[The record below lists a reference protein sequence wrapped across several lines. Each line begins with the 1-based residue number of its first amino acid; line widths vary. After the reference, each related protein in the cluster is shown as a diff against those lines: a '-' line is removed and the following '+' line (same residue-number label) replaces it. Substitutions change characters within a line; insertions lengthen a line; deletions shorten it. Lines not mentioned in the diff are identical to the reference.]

1 MTQVGYLDLINSPR
15 TGNDSF
21 DEESSVMETGG
32 SGSAIVYANNKMS
45 VGESHTCAI
54 LDDGGLKCWGNSRAT
69 PESANVHL
77 YAPPSTTIDLGA
89 GRTAVAVDNG
99 YWVTCAILDNGD
111 LVCWGWNRHGQLGNG
126 QDGGGNANC
135 CEFDNTSE
143 PIDLGL
149 GRTAV
154 AVSTGGHHT
163 CAILDNGELKCWGWD
178 QNGQLGDAGGTGSF
192 VNAPPSNAIDLGLG
206 RTAIAVSA
214 GQHHT
219 CAILDNSDL
228 KCWGRDDSGQLGTP
242 GNGVNLA
249 EPQST
254 PINFGPGRTAV
265 AVSAGVHHTCAILDN
280 GELKCWGGDSHGYLG
295 RGISAPYADGSDYS
309 LVELHEPPST
319 AIDLGPGRTAVAVAA
334 GGYNT
339 CAILDNDEA
348 KCWGHDRYGQLGIGG
363 AGNNDYYSYESSP
376 PSNPIDL
383 GVGRT
388 AVAIDNNYHHTCA
401 ILDNGDM
408 KCWGHDDHGQLGN
421 GAGTTDQGSPVSVSG
436 GDTWDT
442 TRTASSG
449 SGSSN
454 ILTPSVEGADLFIG
468 EAMTPITF
476 SHSYQIPQGYVTS
489 GNNSTWYLEP
499 TASSQSSVLSCY
511 KPNMVEMGDYYLAE
525 CEQDLSILDFN
536 AGTRTTLVANAW
548 PYTNQNN
555 PRLLWSVEADGSRYY
570 MLQNGSMYEFD
581 EVARGLV
588 YITSI
593 QSLGA
598 QGMQFA
604 TNTNTCFDCL
614 PVLNGEFYFHLKA
627 SGGQNQLWKSDGT
640 ASGTVTLANIS
651 SSNMV
656 GDDYLPFVY
665 NGEIYYSDF
674 ASGTHTLSASDGTVS
689 GTSIVHQDSTLNPL
703 VTSMSYG
710 ATFNGEYYY
719 LQQSGIVKTDGTTA
733 GTTLIA
739 DCPDLYMSNPRPEL
753 FVFDQNLYWIG
764 ECLGNTGT
772 GNELYKFDG
781 TSASLVA
788 NFVPDSSTLP
798 RANGVARTAGTVDFK
813 VWNETHFAFDG
824 GVDNCHPNNCE
835 MDDLYISDGTS
846 SGTIVIM
853 EGHRYAAENQNKHSI
868 IGSMVYHASYRS
880 HGTEWCY
887 TDFTGVRANPING
900 SSAPAEV
907 CLGVAS
913 GAHQTVHGY
922 QASFNI
928 DDTLVILMRP
938 GSGSSYGNYNAGMQY
953 YSYAPNNITISTS
966 PPVIWST
973 DPALPSGI
981 GISNGAISGTPTV
994 ATSNTTYTVT
1004 ANIGSVTLQTDIWL
1018 SSSDFGE
1025 ITSTVDGAELQLGEA
1040 MTPISLSYTSQDGHQ
1055 TAPVNVTGN
1064 GSIWWD
1070 NQDIFCDCGEHM
1082 AIHHGNTIYMD
1093 GIASGSAGH
1102 ELYAY
1107 SIDTGMSW
1115 LVADINPSGDSVPG
1129 ERMSV
1134 LIDNT
1139 IIFDADN
1146 GVNGSELWAH
1156 DVLTNTTWF
1165 VKDINPTAYASMI
1178 GEYFTEVMDGVLYFD
1193 AKNDTANN
1201 VEIWGFNPQNG
1212 TAWNVTDIF
1221 DNGNGAYPGQY
1232 MTQVVGDTLYFGARE
1247 DTSWPY
1253 PHSEELWAYT
1263 ATNQTTW
1270 LAADINP
1277 GIAASG
1283 SSSSSRPGDD
1293 FSVVIGDTIY
1303 FDAITTTG
1311 TNLADRKIFAYDTS
1325 NYTHWV
1331 VTDVDQSDTLSYR
1344 NYNPMQYIGV
1354 IGSTIYTIGTNYIG
1368 MGPTGQNHVSSQIWA
1383 INTENESAWQVPNF
1397 PCLYNSG
1404 CGFPTNNMRL
1414 IVNDVIYFGFDDDSN
1429 AEELWAYNTTN
1440 ETAWMITD
1448 LPGNPFTGFDPGREM
1463 SLVVGDTIYFSGHA
1477 HDNSFQ
1483 QGGGPGY
1490 YNANNGHLWAYDI
1503 SNESL
1508 YFVSNHY
1515 TDMPTHPTATSSC
1528 SSYIITYGVSPGKRF
1543 SFVID
1548 DVLYYDIGTQWSE
1561 DGQGSPNCPY
1571 PRVAGYQPSVI
1582 TYSNYTPPVS
1592 WETEPPLP
1600 AGMSISGGTISGTPS
1615 VYASNQ
1621 TYTIYANQS
1630 GYSTTHELY
1639 FSVDNA
1645 YPHTVVEDQPI
1656 DAIGFHPAFW
1666 DGTTTWSVSP
1676 TLPNSLSQ
1684 DSATGEITGTVDSP
1698 MSDTFTVT
1706 ATHSSGATETFTFSL
1721 ESLLDTDGDGLPND
1735 LPPAYNPANP
1745 PTPGLIADDD
1755 DDGDGLLDTV
1765 ETDTGIY
1772 INGQDTGTDPLD
1784 PDTDDD
1790 GICDGPNAVPPICI
1804 AGPDPSPNGNTPPP
1818 TLVGVNNTAINDL
1831 APYLVVPGGTF
1842 EISPDLPASLSIDPN
1857 TGDITGMPTETLT
1870 NTTFTVWSN
1879 HTDGTSLSW
1888 DFTIEILEDS
1898 DGDGMPNDL
1907 PDDYDP
1913 TNPDSPGLIE
1923 DLDDDNDGN
1932 SDVDEATDGTDP
1944 TNPDTD
1950 GDGMCDGP
1958 VASPPDCVAGPDAFP
1973 LDPSADTDTD
1983 GDGDPDTLNPPS
1995 TSDPELVEDL
2005 DDDGDG
2011 IEDVN
2016 ETNTGVYNDATDTGT
2031 DPLDPDTDNDG
2042 ICDGPIDVY
2051 DLQGNIIC
2059 VAGPDEDFGVA
2070 VDGAVYLVNNTAMV
2084 MLNPKYTIEN
2094 GVYEISPDLP
2104 EGVTINPQT
2113 GVISGTPTEVMDNT
2127 TYTVYG
2133 NNSQGGVFFNFEL
2146 QVLEDTDGDGMPNQ
2160 LPIDYPTNDVNYDL
2174 IEDLDDDNDGA
2185 LDTAETGTGIFNG
2198 SGDMGT
2204 DPLDPDTDNDGICD
2218 GPNSVLPICIAG
2230 PDSNPVGT
2238 GPLGPTVLVNN
2249 TEMTPLPPANAVPGA
2264 IWAVSPDLP
2273 AGLTLNVTTGVI
2285 SGTPIEAME
2294 NTTFTLWANTS
2305 EPRSVES
2312 TFWLEILEDT
2322 DGDGMPD
2329 QLPDDYPDTGLP
2341 PYDLVEDLDDDADGT
2356 PDVDEATN
2364 GTDSLNPD
2372 TDGDG
2377 FCDGPDAVDGVC
2389 FAGPD
2394 SHPLDPALPVNTDG
2408 DAFPDD
2414 DPDGEGGLIADD
2426 DDDNDGY
2433 LDAVEIAC
2441 LSNKTDVNDV
2451 PSDMDGDGICDNE
2464 DNDMDGDGILNVDET
2479 NTGIYNSTSDTGTD
2493 PANPDSDG
2501 DGVCDGPATP
2511 DVAIC
2516 VAGPDAFPNDPAASL
2531 DTDGDGMPDEL
2542 NGNSTTGL
2550 IEDID
2555 DDNDTIFDE
2564 TELMC
2569 GTDPKVVNLL
2579 PDMDGDGICDALDD
2593 IIDLD
2598 FNLTYESQYVDLFVN
2613 KTMVDFLPNVTGIG
2627 EVASWEIEGDIPEG
2641 LTFGW
2646 SPARDA
2652 MLDGG
2657 IRGTPTNYTEE
2668 PVNVT
2673 VWANNSNYQ
2682 HSFVLSITVFND
2694 TDNDSL
2700 PDSLPANYTGNIT
2713 VDHDDDNDGY
2723 FDQDELD
2730 CGSDPLDTSSNP
2742 ENTEGDICD
2751 QLKGDGDDDDEE
2763 NKLVWWC
2770 FPLCFLLLLLL
2781 LVPLILLRDKV
2792 ITTYDDA
2799 EPENTT
2805 SKPKFAEGGGTKD
2818 SPFILKPLKTVKPGS
2833 IVVSKELITIT
2844 DITPGLKVKS
2854 QDYFDRENESR
2865 FMMQDDSGSEE
2876 GTRMIIADD
2885 DGVMKFRLLF
2895 DDSHDP
2901 TLAGGEFRGA
2911 VKVGRRSV
2919 YFTWDI
2925 KVKPDPE
2932 YVKEQKR
2939 LEAERK
2945 KAKKQREKEAAEAE
2959 KNAKIEAELAAAAEA
2974 EQKAKLEAEE
2984 AEAAKKAEEEALAA
2998 IAVAEAEEKAQK
3010 KAEEKAQKKAEK
3022 DAKAAEAKAKK
3033 EADAADKKAKKEA
3046 EEAEKKAKA
3055 EADAKAA
3062 KEVEAK
3068 AEEEAQKKAEKDAK
3082 AAEAKAKKEA
3092 DAADKKAKE
3101 EADAKAAKEAEAKA
3115 AKEAEAKAK
3124 KAAAKKPA
3132 TTKEA
3137 KKEEEIQRV
3146 KSRAKTIDFKVLG
3159 TASSTKLK
3167 SEVKKGA
3174 KTLEVADA
3182 KEFADAGSAAITDDK
3197 GSTII
3202 SWTGKDG
3209 NTLTGVGG
3217 ITRVFG
3223 KASVVMVKD
3232 DLQVIKGIGPFIEEK
3247 LNALGIT
3254 TYRQIANMTAKL
3266 ETQVNEAI
3274 EFFPGRVK
3282 RDQWVNQAKILLG
3295 EDVKLDEKALK
3306 QAEELERIAQKA
3318 ETIDFA
3324 TLGVATIDEKDDLQ
3338 TIKGI
3343 GPFIAEKLYALGI
3356 YTFEQVGN
3364 MTPKIEEEVNKAIE
3378 FFPGRVKRDEWAKQA
3393 REFHK
3398 GKK

>member
-1 MTQVGYLDLINSPR
+1 
-15 TGNDSF
+15 
-21 DEESSVMETGG
+21 
-32 SGSAIVYANNKMS
+32 
-45 VGESHTCAI
+45 
-54 LDDGGLKCWGNSRAT
+54 
-69 PESANVHL
+69 
-77 YAPPSTTIDLGA
+77 
-89 GRTAVAVDNG
+89 
-99 YWVTCAILDNGD
+99 
-111 LVCWGWNRHGQLGNG
+111 
-126 QDGGGNANC
+126 
-135 CEFDNTSE
+135 
-143 PIDLGL
+143 
-149 GRTAV
+149 
-154 AVSTGGHHT
+154 
-163 CAILDNGELKCWGWD
+163 
-178 QNGQLGDAGGTGSF
+178 
-192 VNAPPSNAIDLGLG
+192 
-206 RTAIAVSA
+206 
-214 GQHHT
+214 
-219 CAILDNSDL
+219 
-228 KCWGRDDSGQLGTP
+228 
-242 GNGVNLA
+242 
-249 EPQST
+249 
-254 PINFGPGRTAV
+254 
-265 AVSAGVHHTCAILDN
+265 
-280 GELKCWGGDSHGYLG
+280 
-295 RGISAPYADGSDYS
+295 
-309 LVELHEPPST
+309 
-319 AIDLGPGRTAVAVAA
+319 
-334 GGYNT
+334 
-339 CAILDNDEA
+339 
-348 KCWGHDRYGQLGIGG
+348 
-363 AGNNDYYSYESSP
+363 
-376 PSNPIDL
+376 
-383 GVGRT
+383 
-388 AVAIDNNYHHTCA
+388 
-401 ILDNGDM
+401 
-408 KCWGHDDHGQLGN
+408 
-421 GAGTTDQGSPVSVSG
+421 
-436 GDTWDT
+436 
-442 TRTASSG
+442 
-449 SGSSN
+449 
-454 ILTPSVEGADLFIG
+454 
-468 EAMTPITF
+468 
-476 SHSYQIPQGYVTS
+476 
-489 GNNSTWYLEP
+489 
-499 TASSQSSVLSCY
+499 
-511 KPNMVEMGDYYLAE
+511 
-525 CEQDLSILDFN
+525 
-536 AGTRTTLVANAW
+536 
-548 PYTNQNN
+548 
-555 PRLLWSVEADGSRYY
+555 
-570 MLQNGSMYEFD
+570 
-581 EVARGLV
+581 
-588 YITSI
+588 
-593 QSLGA
+593 
-598 QGMQFA
+598 
-604 TNTNTCFDCL
+604 
-614 PVLNGEFYFHLKA
+614 
-627 SGGQNQLWKSDGT
+627 
-640 ASGTVTLANIS
+640 
-651 SSNMV
+651 
-656 GDDYLPFVY
+656 
-665 NGEIYYSDF
+665 
-674 ASGTHTLSASDGTVS
+674 
-689 GTSIVHQDSTLNPL
+689 
-703 VTSMSYG
+703 
-710 ATFNGEYYY
+710 
-719 LQQSGIVKTDGTTA
+719 
-733 GTTLIA
+733 
-739 DCPDLYMSNPRPEL
+739 
-753 FVFDQNLYWIG
+753 
-764 ECLGNTGT
+764 
-772 GNELYKFDG
+772 
-781 TSASLVA
+781 
-788 NFVPDSSTLP
+788 
-798 RANGVARTAGTVDFK
+798 
-813 VWNETHFAFDG
+813 
-824 GVDNCHPNNCE
+824 
-835 MDDLYISDGTS
+835 
-846 SGTIVIM
+846 M
-853 EGHRYAAENQNKHSI
+853 EGHRYADETQNKHSI

-938 GSGSSYGNYNAGMQY
+938 GSGSSYGNYAAGMQY

-981 GISNGAISGTPTV
+981 GISNGVISGTPTV

-1018 SSSDFGE
+1018 SSSAFGE

-1253 PHSEELWAYT
+1253 PHSEALWAYT

-1615 VYASNQ
+1615 VYATNQ

-1630 GYSTTHELY
+1630 GQPTTHDLY

-1666 DGTTTWSVSP
+1666 DGTTTWSISP
-1676 TLPNSLSQ
+1676 NLPNSLLQ

-1706 ATHSSGATETFTFSL
+1706 ATHSSGASETFTFSL
-1721 ESLLDTDGDGLPND
+1721 ESLLDTDGDGLAND
-1735 LPPAYNPANP
+1735 LPPTYNPANP
-1745 PTPGLIADDD
+1745 PTSGLIADDD
-1755 DDGDGLLDTV
+1755 DDGDGLLDSV
-1765 ETDTGIY
+1765 ETDTGLY

-1790 GICDGPNAVPPICI
+1790 GICDGPNAVPPVCI
-1804 AGPDPSPNGNTPPP
+1804 AGPDSSPNGNTPPP
-1818 TLVGVNNTAINDL
+1818 TLVGVNNTDIGTVS
-1831 APYLVVPGGTF
+1831 PYLVVPGGTF
-1842 EISPDLPASLSIDPN
+1842 EISPDLPNSLSIDPN
-1857 TGDITGMPTETLT
+1857 TGEITGTPTQTLT
-1870 NTTFTVWSN
+1870 NTTFTVWCN
-1879 HTDGTSLSW
+1879 HTDGTSVSW

-1898 DGDGMPNDL
+1898 DGDGMPNEL

-1932 SDVDEATDGTDP
+1932 SDVDEAADGTNP

-1958 VASPPDCVAGPDAFP
+1958 TAVDPDCVAGPDAFP

-1983 GDGDPDTLNPPS
+1983 GDGDPDTLVPGVDSNSVPP
-1995 TSDPELVEDL
+1995 LVEDL

-2011 IEDVN
+2011 LDDVN
-2016 ETNTGVYNDATDTGT
+2016 ETNTGVYNGPNDTGT

-2042 ICDGPIDVY
+2042 ICDGPNDV
-2051 DLQGNIIC
+2051 LPIC

-2070 VDGAVYLVNNTAMV
+2070 VDGAVYLVNNTQMV

-2094 GVYEISPDLP
+2094 GVYEIAPDLP
-2104 EGVTINPQT
+2104 AGVTINPQT
-2113 GVISGTPTEVMDNT
+2113 GVISGTPTEVMAET
-2127 TYTVYG
+2127 TFTVYG
-2133 NNSQGGVFFNFEL
+2133 NNSQGGVFFTFEL
-2146 QVLEDTDGDGMPNQ
+2146 QVLEDTDGDGMPND
-2160 LPIDYPTNDVNYDL
+2160 LPEDYPINDENYDL

-2185 LDTAETGTGIFNG
+2185 SDEAETGTGIFVDG
-2198 SGDMGT
+2198 SDMGT
-2204 DPLDPDTDNDGICD
+2204 DSLNPDTDGDGICD

-2230 PDSNPVGT
+2230 PDSNPHGT

-2249 TEMTPLPPANAVPGA
+2249 TEMVPLLPANAVPGA

-2273 AGLTLNVTTGVI
+2273 IGLTLNVTTGVI
-2285 SGTPIEAME
+2285 SGTPLETMD

-2305 EPRSVES
+2305 EPRSIES
-2312 TFWLEILEDT
+2312 TFWLEVLEDT

-2329 QLPDDYPDTGLP
+2329 ELPDNYPDSGLP

-2356 PDVDEATN
+2356 PDVDEANN

-2372 TDGDG
+2372 SDGDG
-2377 FCDGPDAVDGVC
+2377 FCDGPSAVDGVC
-2389 FAGPD
+2389 YAGPD
-2394 SHPLDPALPVNTDG
+2394 SHPLDPDMPVNTDG

-2426 DDDNDGY
+2426 DDDNDGF
-2433 LDAVEIAC
+2433 LDTEEIDC
-2441 LSNKTDVNDV
+2441 LSNKTDANDV
-2451 PSDMDGDGICDNE
+2451 PSDMDGDGICDAL
-2464 DNDMDGDGILNVDET
+2464 DDDMDGDGILNDEET
-2479 NTGIYNSTSDTGTD
+2479 NTGDFVNEIDSLTD
-2493 PANPDSDG
+2493 PANPDTDG

-2511 DVAIC
+2511 DVTIC
-2516 VAGPDAFPNDPAASL
+2516 AAGPDAFPEDPAASL
-2531 DTDGDGMPDEL
+2531 DTDGDGMPDTL
-2542 NGNSTTGL
+2542 FGNSTTGL
-2550 IEDID
+2550 IEDLD
-2555 DDNDTIFDE
+2555 DDNDLIDDE
-2564 TELMC
+2564 IEILC
-2569 GTDPKVVNLL
+2569 GTDPKVVNAL
-2579 PDMDGDGICDALDD
+2579 PDLDGDGVCDAMDD
-2593 IIDLD
+2593 IVDLP
-2598 FNLTYESQYVDLFVN
+2598 FEFSYESQHLDLFAN
-2613 KTMVDFLPNVTGIG
+2613 QTMEPFLPTVSGLG
-2627 EVASWEIEGDIPEG
+2627 DVASWELVGELPEG
-2641 LTFGW
+2641 LSFGM
-2646 SPARDA
+2646 SEARTNLSNGA
-2652 MLDGG
+2652 
-2657 IRGTPTNYTEE
+2657 ITGTPLNATDE
-2668 PVNVT
+2668 PVILT

-2682 HSFVLSITVFND
+2682 HMFGLMLTVFND

-2700 PDSLPANYTGNIT
+2700 PDFLPENYTGNIT
-2713 VDHDDDNDGY
+2713 VDDDDDGDGWL
-2723 FDQDELD
+2723 DQDEIN
-2730 CGSDPLDTSSNP
+2730 CGSDPNDPESNP
-2742 ENTEGDICD
+2742 TNTDGEICVKLAD
-2751 QLKGDGDDDDEE
+2751 GGDDNLEDGFA
-2763 NKLVWWC
+2763 WWC

-2781 LVPLILLRDKV
+2781 LVPLLLLRDRV
-2792 ITTYDDA
+2792 IAVIDDA

-2805 SKPKFAEGGGTKD
+2805 AKPKFAEGAGTKD
-2818 SPFILKPLKTVKPGS
+2818 NPFVLKPFKTVKAGDT
-2833 IVVSKELITIT
+2833 IVSKEVITIT
-2844 DITPGLKVKS
+2844 GITPGLKVKS
-2854 QDYFDRENESR
+2854 VDYFDRENGR
-2865 FMMQDDSGSEE
+2865 KFTMQDQSGSDEGVRMIEANEE
-2876 GTRMIIADD
+2876 GEM
-2885 DGVMKFRLLF
+2885 VFKLVF
-2895 DDSHDP
+2895 DDSLEA
-2901 TLAGGEFRGA
+2901 TLAGGEFQGA

-2919 YFTWDI
+2919 YLLWDV
-2925 KVKPDPE
+2925 KVKPDPD
-2932 YVKEQKR
+2932 YVKEQKK
-2939 LEAERK
+2939 LEADRK
-2945 KAKKQREKEAAEAE
+2945 KAEKQAKKEAVEAE
-2959 KNAKIEAELAAAAEA
+2959 KQAKIEAEAASAAEA
-2974 EQKAKLEAEE
+2974 EEQARLEAEE
-2984 AEAAKKAEEEALAA
+2984 AEAAKLAEAAALAA
-2998 IAVAEAEEKAQK
+2998 VAEAEAEEKAK
-3010 KAEEKAQKKAEK
+3010 KQAEK
-3022 DAKAAEAKAKK
+3022 EAKA
-3033 EADAADKKAKKEA
+3033 
-3046 EEAEKKAKA
+3046 AEKKAKA
-3055 EADAKAA
+3055 EAD
-3062 KEVEAK
+3062 
-3068 AEEEAQKKAEKDAK
+3068 
-3082 AAEAKAKKEA
+3082 
-3092 DAADKKAKE
+3092 
-3101 EADAKAAKEAEAKA
+3101 
-3115 AKEAEAKAK
+3115 KAK
-3124 KAAAKKPA
+3124 KAA
-3132 TTKEA
+3132 EA
-3137 KKEEEIQRV
+3137 
-3146 KSRAKTIDFKVLG
+3146 
-3159 TASSTKLK
+3159 
-3167 SEVKKGA
+3167 
-3174 KTLEVADA
+3174 
-3182 KEFADAGSAAITDDK
+3182 
-3197 GSTII
+3197 
-3202 SWTGKDG
+3202 
-3209 NTLTGVGG
+3209 
-3217 ITRVFG
+3217 
-3223 KASVVMVKD
+3223 
-3232 DLQVIKGIGPFIEEK
+3232 
-3247 LNALGIT
+3247 
-3254 TYRQIANMTAKL
+3254 
-3266 ETQVNEAI
+3266 
-3274 EFFPGRVK
+3274 
-3282 RDQWVNQAKILLG
+3282 
-3295 EDVKLDEKALK
+3295 
-3306 QAEELERIAQKA
+3306 
-3318 ETIDFA
+3318 
-3324 TLGVATIDEKDDLQ
+3324 
-3338 TIKGI
+3338 
-3343 GPFIAEKLYALGI
+3343 
-3356 YTFEQVGN
+3356 
-3364 MTPKIEEEVNKAIE
+3364 
-3378 FFPGRVKRDEWAKQA
+3378 
-3393 REFHK
+3393 
-3398 GKK
+3398 